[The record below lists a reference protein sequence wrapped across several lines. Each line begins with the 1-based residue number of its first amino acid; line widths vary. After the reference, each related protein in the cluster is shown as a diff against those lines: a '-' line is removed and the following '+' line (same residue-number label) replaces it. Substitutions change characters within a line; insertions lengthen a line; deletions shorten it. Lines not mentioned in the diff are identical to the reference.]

1 MKTNFTFDELSKVF
15 AAIAK
20 IENAANAQV
29 EANKAYE
36 EKSAIFDAEFKKYGF
51 TFFNAPAELQIMFD
65 EKCALMDAHEKAERK
80 AYKAIKDFAAL
91 LEIGNGGYYT
101 DWVEDDV
108 KAYINGKRYYNVVKV
123 ADHCKYLAVNAARK
137 IRY

>member
-20 IENAANAQV
+20 IENAAAKQI
-29 EANKAYE
+29 ESEKAYE
-36 EKSAIFDAEFKKYGF
+36 EKSNIFDAEFSKYGY
-51 TFFNAPAELQIMFD
+51 TFFNAPKELQVMFD
-65 EKCALMDAHEKAERK
+65 EKCALMDEHEKAERK
-80 AYKAIKDFAAL
+80 AYKTIKDFAAL
-91 LEIGNGGYYT
+91 LEIGNGPA

-108 KAYINGKRYYNVVKV
+108 KAYINRKMYFKVATV
-123 ADHCKYLAVNAARK
+123 ADHCKYLAIAAARK

>member
-20 IENAANAQV
+20 IENAAAKQI
-29 EANKAYE
+29 ESEKAYE
-36 EKSAIFDAEFKKYGF
+36 EKSNIFDAEFEKYGY
-51 TFFNAPAELQIMFD
+51 TFFNAPKELQVMFD
-65 EKCALMDAHEKAERK
+65 EKCALMDEHEKAERK

-91 LEIGNGGYYT
+91 LEIGNGPA
-101 DWVEDDV
+101 DWFEDDV
-108 KAYINGKRYYNVVKV
+108 KAYINRKMYFKVAKV
-123 ADHCKYLAVNAARK
+123 ADHCKYLAIAAARK

>member
-20 IENAANAQV
+20 IENAAAKQI
-29 EANKAYE
+29 ESEKAYE
-36 EKSAIFDAEFKKYGF
+36 EKSAIFDAEFEKYGY
-51 TFFNAPAELQIMFD
+51 TFFNAPKELQVMFD
-65 EKCALMDAHEKAERK
+65 EKCALMDEHEKAERK

-91 LEIGNGGYYT
+91 LEIGNGPA

>member
-36 EKSAIFDAEFKKYGF
+36 EKSAIFDAEFEKYGF

-65 EKCALMDAHEKAERK
+65 EK
-80 AYKAIKDFAAL
+80 
-91 LEIGNGGYYT
+91 
-101 DWVEDDV
+101 
-108 KAYINGKRYYNVVKV
+108 
-123 ADHCKYLAVNAARK
+123 
-137 IRY
+137 

>member
-15 AAIAK
+15 AAIVK
-20 IENAANAQV
+20 IENAAAKQI
-29 EANKAYE
+29 ESQKAYE
-36 EKSAIFDAEFKKYGF
+36 EKGSIFDAEYAKCGY
-51 TFFNAPAELQIMFD
+51 TFFNAPKELKVMFD
-65 EKCALMDAHEKAERK
+65 EKHALMDERDKAERK

-91 LEIGNGGYYT
+91 LEIGNGPA

-108 KAYINGKRYYNVVKV
+108 KEYIERRCYYRIAAV
-123 ADHCKYLAVNAARK
+123 AEHCKHLAVNAARK

>member
-20 IENAANAQV
+20 IENAANKQI
-29 EANKAYE
+29 ESEKAYE
-36 EKSAIFDAEFKKYGF
+36 EKSEIFDAEFEKYGF
-51 TFFNAPAELQIMFD
+51 TFMNAPKELQVMFD
-65 EKCALMDAHEKAERK
+65 EKCALMDEQEKAQKK
-80 AYKAIKDFAAL
+80 AFKAIKEFAVL
-91 LEIGNGGYYT
+91 LGIGEGSDWT

-108 KAYINGKRYYNVVKV
+108 KAYIKGKRYYNVVKV

-137 IRY
+137 IKY

>member
-20 IENAANAQV
+20 IENAAAKQI
-29 EANKAYE
+29 ESEKAYE
-36 EKSAIFDAEFKKYGF
+36 EKSNIFDAEFAKYGY
-51 TFFNAPAELQIMFD
+51 TFFNAPKELQVMFD
-65 EKCALMDAHEKAERK
+65 EKCALMDEHEKAERK

-91 LEIGNGGYYT
+91 LEIGNGPA

-108 KAYINGKRYYNVVKV
+108 KAYINRKMYFKVATV
-123 ADHCKYLAVNAARK
+123 ADHCKYLAIAAARK

>member
-20 IENAANAQV
+20 IENAAKKQQ
-29 EANKAYE
+29 ETEQAYE
-36 EKSAIFDAEFKKYGF
+36 AKSAIFDAEFEKYGY
-51 TFFNAPAELQIMFD
+51 TFFNAPKELQVMFD
-65 EKCALMDAHEKAERK
+65 EKCALMDEHEKAERK

-91 LEIGNGGYYT
+91 LEIGNGPA

-108 KAYINGKRYYNVVKV
+108 KAYINRKMYFKVEKV
-123 ADHCKYLAVNAARK
+123 ADHCKYLAIAAARK

>member
-36 EKSAIFDAEFKKYGF
+36 EKSAIFDAEFEKYGY
-51 TFFNAPAELQIMFD
+51 TFFNAPKELQVMFD

-80 AYKAIKDFAAL
+80 AYKAIKDFAGM
-91 LEIGNGGYYT
+91 LEIGNGPA

-108 KAYINGKRYYNVVKV
+108 KAYIKGKRYYNVAKV
-123 ADHCKYLAVNAARK
+123 ADHCKHLAIVVARK

>member
-20 IENAANAQV
+20 IENAANKQI
-29 EANKAYE
+29 ESTKAYE
-36 EKSAIFDAEFKKYGF
+36 EKSNIFDAEFEKYGF
-51 TFFNAPAELQIMFD
+51 TFMNAPKELQVMFD
-65 EKCALMDAHEKAERK
+65 EKCALMDEQEKAEKK
-80 AYKAIKDFAAL
+80 AFKAIKEFAAL

-137 IRY
+137 IKY

>member
-29 EANKAYE
+29 EAKKTYE
-36 EKSAIFDAEFKKYGF
+36 EKGAIFDAEFAKYGY
-51 TFFNAPAELQIMFD
+51 TFSNAPKELYLMLD
-65 EKCALMDAHEKAERK
+65 EKCALMEEHEKAERK

-91 LEIGNGGYYT
+91 LEIGNGPA

-108 KAYINGKRYYNVVKV
+108 KAYINRKMYFKV
-123 ADHCKYLAVNAARK
+123 AKVAVYCKHLAVDAARK

>member
-20 IENAANAQV
+20 IENAAAKQI
-29 EANKAYE
+29 ESEKAYE
-36 EKSAIFDAEFKKYGF
+36 EKSNIFDAEFAKYGY
-51 TFFNAPAELQIMFD
+51 TFFNAPKELQVMFD
-65 EKCALMDAHEKAERK
+65 EKCALMDEHEKAERK
-80 AYKAIKDFAAL
+80 AYKTIKDFAAL
-91 LEIGNGGYYT
+91 LEIGNGPAA
-101 DWVEDDV
+101 WVEDDV
-108 KAYINGKRYYNVVKV
+108 KAYINGKRYYNVAKV

>member
-20 IENAANAQV
+20 IENAAAKQI
-29 EANKAYE
+29 ESEKAYE
-36 EKSAIFDAEFKKYGF
+36 EKSNIFDAEFAKYGY
-51 TFFNAPAELQIMFD
+51 TFFNAPKELQVMFD
-65 EKCALMDAHEKAERK
+65 EKCALMDEHERAERK

-91 LEIGNGGYYT
+91 LEIGNCGCYT

-108 KAYINGKRYYNVVKV
+108 KEYINGKRYYRIAAV

>member
-15 AAIAK
+15 AAIVK
-20 IENAANAQV
+20 IENAAAKQI
-29 EANKAYE
+29 ESEKAHE
-36 EKSAIFDAEFKKYGF
+36 EKSNIFDAEFAKYGY
-51 TFFNAPAELQIMFD
+51 TFFNAPKELQVMFD
-65 EKCALMDAHEKAERK
+65 EKCALMDVHEKAERK

-91 LEIGNGGYYT
+91 LEIGNGPA

-108 KAYINGKRYYNVVKV
+108 KAYINHKMYFKVAKV
-123 ADHCKYLAVNAARK
+123 ADHCKYLAIVAARK

>member
-20 IENAANAQV
+20 IEAAAAKQI
-29 EANKAYE
+29 ESEKAHE
-36 EKSAIFDAEFKKYGF
+36 EKSAIFDAEFAKYGY
-51 TFFNAPAELQIMFD
+51 TFFNAPKELQVMFD

-80 AYKAIKDFAAL
+80 AYKTIKDFAVL
-91 LEIGNGGYYT
+91 LEIGNGYG

-108 KAYINGKRYYNVVKV
+108 KAYINGKRYYNVAKV
-123 ADHCKYLAVNAARK
+123 ADHCKYLAIVAARK

>member
-20 IENAANAQV
+20 IENAAAKQI
-29 EANKAYE
+29 ESEKAYE
-36 EKSAIFDAEFKKYGF
+36 EKSAIFDAEFEKYGY
-51 TFFNAPAELQIMFD
+51 TFFNAPKELQVMFD
-65 EKCALMDAHEKAERK
+65 EKCALMDEHEKAERK

-91 LEIGNGGYYT
+91 LEIGNGPA

-108 KAYINGKRYYNVVKV
+108 KEYIKGKRYYRIAAV

>member
-20 IENAANAQV
+20 IENAAAKQI
-29 EANKAYE
+29 ESEKAYE
-36 EKSAIFDAEFKKYGF
+36 EKSNIFDAEFAKYGY
-51 TFFNAPAELQIMFD
+51 TFFNAPKELQVMFD
-65 EKCALMDAHEKAERK
+65 EKCALMDEHEKAERK

-91 LEIGNGGYYT
+91 LEIGNGPA

-108 KAYINGKRYYNVVKV
+108 KAYINRKMYFKVATV
-123 ADHCKYLAVNAARK
+123 ADHCKYLAIVAARK

>member
-20 IENAANAQV
+20 IENAAAKQI
-29 EANKAYE
+29 ESEKAYE
-36 EKSAIFDAEFKKYGF
+36 EKSAIFDAEFEKYGY
-51 TFFNAPAELQIMFD
+51 TFFNAPKELQVMFD

-80 AYKAIKDFAAL
+80 AYKTIKDFAAL
-91 LEIGNGGYYT
+91 LEIGNGYG

-108 KAYINGKRYYNVVKV
+108 KAYINRKMYFKVATV